1 MPYEGEFAQY
11 KPLKRLAESERVQSL
26 LKRAKIHESLTP
38 QSLPMISA
46 STIQPSLW
54 QPDWVLAVDGSH
66 HEELVRTGFPGA
78 EVSYIT
84 IASVMLDMAK
94 IRNLDQYR
102 PVSPVE
108 FRKTEKSE
116 SIDAALPGCNVILD
130 NDVSAR
136 SSLRKAIFE
145 IFKSAQV
152 FPDCETLLDTYEV
165 LLQNKPSKTQKCPY
179 TFDGVCI
186 SDNHSYLRANDAY
199 TCACKHKRKLY
210 STDALRIYERMAPAG
225 SNGEV
230 FGEIM
235 QVLERLWIV
244 HILRS
249 LEQKGWLSVLSRLAI
264 VLDGPLAV
272 FGHPAWLSQAIR
284 MELIRISEKAKSWVG
299 EQHLLMMG
307 IEKSGAFVN
316 HFLDLDKNGEKA
328 DGNIAPRQVFLLT
341 DAYIKKNIIF
351 STSNKPY
358 GQDTYFGR
366 KFFYKTASNAM
377 IVASLP
383 FLDESHRDL
392 NSANIDQFPRL
403 PDALAL
409 LDQLASSRYPNS
421 LSPIISAHAEAAI
434 PLNLGKRVLAEIA
447 KQLMGNQ

>member
-1 MPYEGEFAQY
+1 MPYEGEYAQY
-11 KPLKRLAESERVQSL
+11 KPLKRLVNSERVKAL
-26 LKRAKIHESLTP
+26 LKRAKIRDYKKTDT
-38 QSLPMISA
+38 LPLISA
-46 STIQPSLW
+46 SNIQPSLW

-66 HEELVRTGFPGA
+66 HEEFVKNGFPGA

-94 IRNLDQYR
+94 VRSLDQYR
-102 PVSPVE
+102 PVNPVE
-108 FRKTEKSE
+108 FRKTEQSE
-116 SIDAALPGCNVILD
+116 SIDSALPGCNVILD
-130 NDVSAR
+130 DDLSAR
-136 SSLRKAIFE
+136 TSLRKAIYE
-145 IFKSAQV
+145 IFENAQV
-152 FPDCETLLDTYEV
+152 FPDCETLLDTYEA
-165 LLQNKPSKTQKCPY
+165 LLKNKPPKTQKCPY
-179 TFDGVCI
+179 TFDDVCI
-186 SDNHSYLRANDAY
+186 SENHSYHRGCGAY
-199 TCACKHKRKLY
+199 VCDCKHKRQLY
-210 STDALRIYERMAPAG
+210 STDALRIYERMSPAG

-235 QVLERLWIV
+235 QVLERLWII

-284 MELIRISEKAKSWVG
+284 LELMRINEKAKSWTG
-299 EQHLLMMG
+299 GQHLLMMG

-316 HFLDLDKNGEKA
+316 HFLELDKNEEGVN
-328 DGNIAPRQVFLLT
+328 GNIESRQVFLLT
-341 DAYIKKNIIF
+341 DSYIKENIIF
-351 STSNKPY
+351 STSSKPY

-366 KFFYKTASNAM
+366 KLFYKTVSGAM

-383 FLDESHRDL
+383 FLDDFHRDL
-392 NSANIDQFPRL
+392 DKANTDQFPRL

-409 LDQLASSRYPNS
+409 LDQLASSRYPNA
-421 LSPIISAHAEAAI
+421 LAPIISAHAEAAI

-447 KQLMGNQ
+447 KQLMRK